1 MQSATTIVVV
11 ETPLHSR
18 PAAADSLLP
27 RERATAAR
35 SMREMV
41 GGAGSVRRASHYQHS
56 RDAPRTRC
64 RCRCLRG
71 PSLPA
76 SSHVTRPAN
85 IGSAIHRP
93 PRVPSSTCR
102 VRERKRMRSGER
114 ERERRTTEEPSSS
127 SPRPLAPD
135 PPAVIAQVTTAPFG
149 LGWGGGGGE
158 KRGSWRR
165 GRGQDKGGEGRME
178 HKKIFLREKKRGKG
192 MDLVQGGPIKRV
204 ACENL
209 FFFHVDLF
217 KCRRSFNPP
226 AIKFECVHKKIFL

>member
-11 ETPLHSR
+11 ETPLHPR

-41 GGAGSVRRASHYQHS
+41 GGAGSVRRASRYRRS

-76 SSHVTRPAN
+76 SSHVTRPAD

-114 ERERRTTEEPSSS
+114 EREREERRRSHRRRRPVRWRRIRPPSLPK
-127 SPRPLAPD
+127 SPLLPLA
-135 PPAVIAQVTTAPFG
+135 
-149 LGWGGGGGE
+149 
-158 KRGSWRR
+158 S
-165 GRGQDKGGEGRME
+165 GGEGEVVRNGE
-178 HKKIFLREKKRGKG
+178 AGEGGEDRIREERGG
-192 MDLVQGGPIKRV
+192 WSTRR
-204 ACENL
+204 
-209 FFFHVDLF
+209 FF
-217 KCRRSFNPP
+217 
-226 AIKFECVHKKIFL
+226 

>member
-11 ETPLHSR
+11 ETPLHPR

-41 GGAGSVRRASHYQHS
+41 GGAGSVRRASRYRRS

-76 SSHVTRPAN
+76 SSHVTRPAD

-114 ERERRTTEEPSSS
+114 EREKNDGG
-127 SPRPLAPD
+127 AIV
-135 PPAVIAQVTTAPFG
+135 VIAPSAG
-149 LGWGGGGGE
+149 AGSA
-158 KRGSWRR
+158 RGHCPSHHCSLWPRVGR
-165 GRGQDKGGEGRME
+165 GRW
-178 HKKIFLREKKRGKG
+178 
-192 MDLVQGGPIKRV
+192 
-204 ACENL
+204 
-209 FFFHVDLF
+209 
-217 KCRRSFNPP
+217 
-226 AIKFECVHKKIFL
+226 